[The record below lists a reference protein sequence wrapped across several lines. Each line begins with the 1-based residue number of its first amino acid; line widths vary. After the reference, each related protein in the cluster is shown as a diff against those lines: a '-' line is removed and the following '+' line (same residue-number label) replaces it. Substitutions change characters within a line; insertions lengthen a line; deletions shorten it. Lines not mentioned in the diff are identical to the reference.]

1 MKTEEMMS
9 WEVLFSR
16 YCRQLVVANYSPET
30 IRTLTV
36 SFNRFSEF
44 LSEVNV
50 RDARLVTA
58 QTLSDFQIWLF
69 HQPTFRGTA
78 RTPASQNRLMAF
90 IKTFFAFMH
99 QEGHI
104 PTNPAK
110 YVKYAK
116 EPDSLPKNVL
126 TPDEAQKLVEAPD
139 LSTLHGYRDRTILE
153 VLYGTGIRKQ
163 ELLNLTVQDVDLEQG
178 ILYVRR
184 GKGQKDRV
192 VPLTQV
198 ACKFLETYIKSIRL
212 DLLRGQQ
219 SKALFVSRR
228 FGYSLGTHA
237 LGIIIKNYT
246 KQLGMKKKVTPHLWR
261 HTCATHLLKNNANL
275 RCVQELLGHKSLST
289 TEKYLRLTIAD
300 LKEAHTKF
308 HPREQD
314 AKAA

>member
-1 MKTEEMMS
+1 MKANEFIS
-9 WEVLFSR
+9 WDVLFSR
-16 YCRQLVVANYSPET
+16 YCRQLEVSNFSPDT

-36 SFNRFSEF
+36 SYHRFCEF
-44 LSEVNV
+44 LDEVNM
-50 RDARLVTA
+50 RDARHVTG
-58 QTLSDFQIWLF
+58 QTLSDFQVWLY
-69 HQPTFRGTA
+69 HQPTIRGTA
-78 RTPASQNRLMAF
+78 RSPASQNRLMAF
-90 IKTFFAFMH
+90 IKTFFAFLH

-126 TPDEAQKLVEAPD
+126 SPDEAQKIVEAPD

-153 VLYGTGIRKQ
+153 VLYGTGIRKA
-163 ELLNLTVQDVDLEQG
+163 ELLHLTVQDVDLEQG

-192 VPLTQV
+192 VPLTHL

-228 FGYSLGTHA
+228 FGYNLGIHA
-237 LGIIIKNYT
+237 LTEIIDRYT
-246 KQLGMKKKVTPHLWR
+246 KQAGVEKKVTPHLWR

-275 RCVQELLGHKSLST
+275 RHVQELLGHKSLST
-289 TEKYLRLTIAD
+289 TERYLRLTIAD

-308 HPREQD
+308 HPREQQ
-314 AKAA
+314 AA

>member
-1 MKTEEMMS
+1 MKNDEMMS

-16 YCRQLVVANYSPET
+16 YCRQMEVMNFSPET

-36 SFNRFSEF
+36 SYNRFAEF
-44 LSEVNV
+44 MAEINV
-50 RDARLVTA
+50 RDARLVTG
-58 QTLSDFQIWLF
+58 QNLTHFQMWLF

-78 RTPASQNRLMAF
+78 RTPASQNRVMAF
-90 IKTFFAFMH
+90 VKTFFAFMH

-110 YVKYAK
+110 YIKYAK
-116 EPDSLPKNVL
+116 EPDCLPKNVL
-126 TPDEAQKLVEAPD
+126 TPDEAKRLVEAPD
-139 LSTLHGYRDRTILE
+139 LSTLYGYRDRTILE

-163 ELLNLTVQDVDLEQG
+163 ELLNLTIQDVDLDQG
-178 ILYVRR
+178 TLYVRR

-198 ACKFLETYIKSIRL
+198 ACKFLETYIKSVRL

-228 FGYSLGTHA
+228 YGYNLGTHA
-237 LGIIIKNYT
+237 LKIIINNYT
-246 KQLGMKKKVTPHLWR
+246 RKIGMKKKVTPHLWR

-275 RCVQELLGHKSLST
+275 RHVQELLGHKSLST
-289 TEKYLRLTIAD
+289 TERYLRLTIAD

-308 HPREQD
+308 HPRE
-314 AKAA
+314 KAV